1 MIIPL
6 KYQKTTEINNETIT
20 KYKTIIKHYITSKKK
35 CSPNNF
41 NIEKI
46 TKWLFSLSL
55 EKRKNICCI
64 ENKWAII
71 MLHQLFYHQ
80 LSKKDLRFI
89 IKINEQKIPFISHLE
104 KKQNP
109 FTSLFEKDINHFIN
123 YFALASENYEVLSNY
138 DENEEFHF
146 LRTIIFYYPNNIKIK
161 DLNKDNIYKDYYPF
175 FTLSDEILNDE
186 NMFKKYFTNIS
197 DDKCFNCIL
206 DVKSYKINKNSNKE
220 EFVID
225 IPNWIK
231 QPDDLNICF
240 TVAEIFL
247 SFFEQVISVKYIIYN
262 YDNDIINS
270 NIDSLEIENLIKLKD
285 DLVNYLN
292 KKNNIDLFQFLDV
305 ENIIAQIFYTPI
317 FEQFTKNKTYKL
329 DNTFYI
335 ETAFWNNSLNYDSLV
350 DNIKKKFSNIINIER
365 FVEHIMFLK
374 LNQIFTLED
383 FFLRKILDNLK
394 YNYGKEIAD
403 DLYEELINEFNN
415 ENNGKKKKKKKKE
428 ENKEI
433 NNNNDN
439 KEKYSFIIEKKN
451 DINNMNNINNN
462 NEKIFIKDSKSQFM
476 GQEMYIHLNSE
487 NNIIINHTES
497 KNIISEILNSI
508 ISNSI
513 FISEDKNKKN
523 AKIAKKKKN
532 NFFLFSTTNNQKQN
546 NQNKIPFIQKLDIDI
561 MSNINKT
568 QNILLTYQP
577 LKEYII
583 TKIKNQINEV
593 LKNENFKYTL
603 DLYGSFKSSLNIESS
618 DIDLYFLTSYQSIS
632 PTEIINKLFQYFS
645 NLNIY
650 EKVNPI
656 PTANIPIL
664 KLSVNYE
671 NFIKEKEDLKKI
683 IDNFKKSNEYLTY
696 QYNISELNILNIDI
710 SFQIIT
716 KKQNKKQIPNKQNE
730 FIKYYLNEYSEIKSI
745 IKIIKRI
752 LTQLKMNNPYKGGLS
767 SYPLFLLCIAYMKS
781 FNSNIEK
788 YKSNRFG
795 HIFHDLIKFYSN
807 FNFLNSIIDLDNNKI
822 FLNRDKR
829 NINETTPIIYDPIT
843 KLNSGKSCFRIIE
856 IKNIFEVI
864 YSVMENIRNEYEK
877 HNNKNDN
884 KEEDLMRKI
893 ISNVLKQYS

>member
-6 KYQKTTEINNETIT
+6 KYQKSTEINNDTIT

-55 EKRKNICCI
+55 EKRKNICSI
-64 ENKWAII
+64 ENKWATI
-71 MLHQLFYHQ
+71 MLHQLFHHQ
-80 LSKKDLRFI
+80 TSKKDLRFI

-109 FTSLFEKDINHFIN
+109 FTTLFEKDINQFLN
-123 YFALASENYEVLSNY
+123 YFAMVSENYEVLSNY

-146 LRTIIFYYPNNIKIK
+146 LRLIRFYYPNNIKIK
-161 DLNKDNIYKDYYPF
+161 ELNKDNIYKEYYPF
-175 FTLSDEILNDE
+175 FTLSDDILNNEDI
-186 NMFKKYFTNIS
+186 FKRYFSNIS
-197 DDKCFNCIL
+197 DDKCFNSIL

-240 TVAEIFL
+240 SVCEIFL
-247 SFFEQVISVKYIIYN
+247 SFFEQVISVKYILYN
-262 YDNDIINS
+262 YDNDINNS
-270 NIDSLEIENLIKLKD
+270 NIDSLEIENLFKLKI
-285 DLVNYLN
+285 DLVNYLY
-292 KKNNIDLFQFLDV
+292 KKKNIDLYQFLDV
-305 ENIIAQIFYTPI
+305 ENIISQVFYTPI
-317 FEQFTKNKTYKL
+317 FEQFIENKKYKL
-329 DNTFYI
+329 DNIINI
-335 ETAFWNNSLNYDSLV
+335 ETAFWNNNLPYDNLV
-350 DNIKKKFSNIINIER
+350 DDIKKKFSYIINIER
-365 FVEHIMFLK
+365 FVDCIMFLK
-374 LNQIFTLED
+374 LNQVFTFED
-383 FFLRKILDNLK
+383 FFLRKLLDNLK

-415 ENNGKKKKKKKKE
+415 ENNGKKKKKKKKKKE
-428 ENKEI
+428 ETKET
-433 NNNNDN
+433 NNNNN
-439 KEKYSFIIEKKN
+439 KGNFNFIKEKKN
-451 DINNMNNINNN
+451 DNTNNI
-462 NEKIFIKDSKSQFM
+462 NEKIFIKDSKSEFM

-508 ISNSI
+508 INNSI
-513 FISEDKNKKN
+513 FITEEKNKKN

-546 NQNKIPFIQKLDIDI
+546 TQIKIPFIQKLDIDLL
-561 MSNINKT
+561 SNINKT

-618 DIDLYFLTSYQSIS
+618 DIDLFFLTSYQSIS
-632 PTEIINKLFQYFS
+632 TTQIIDKLFQYFS

-650 EKVNPI
+650 EKINPI

-683 IDNFKKSNEYLTY
+683 IVQFKKSNEYLSY

-710 SFQIIT
+710 SFQVIS

-730 FIKYYLNEYSEIKSI
+730 FIKFYLNEYLEIKSI

-752 LTQLKMNNPYKGGLS
+752 LTELKMNNPYKGGLS

-788 YKSNRFG
+788 YKANRFG

-822 FLNRDKR
+822 FLQRDKR

-843 KLNSGKSCFRIIE
+843 RLNSGKSCFRIIE

-877 HNNKNDN
+877 QNNKNDN